1 MPAPA
6 LSRLG
11 VKAAGGGF
19 SSTPRHGRVA
29 AMTTPSPL
37 AFGCMQFGG
46 RADAQAARALYDAAR
61 DAGITHFD
69 TAHVYT
75 DGQSEHLLGEFAQGD
90 GAVRIATK
98 VGYTGGAGRANLKTQ
113 FDESLR
119 RIGTES
125 VDLLYL
131 HRFDPA
137 TPLEET
143 IALFVEWQLAGRI
156 ARIGLSNFA
165 AWQVMKAQAIAA
177 RYGSR
182 IDVIQPMYN
191 LVKRQ
196 AEVEILPMCA
206 DQAIAV
212 HAYSP
217 LGGGLLTGKYATGGA
232 GRLSEDSRYAARY
245 APQAM
250 HAAAEGLAALAAE
263 IGTHPATLAV
273 AWVLSCPITP
283 VIPLVSAR
291 SVAQLAPSLDA
302 LHFPMT
308 PDLRA
313 RLSALYP
320 APPPAT
326 DRLEEE

>member
-1 MPAPA
+1 MNA
-6 LSRLG
+6 
-11 VKAAGGGF
+11 
-19 SSTPRHGRVA
+19 
-29 AMTTPSPL
+29 PSPL

-46 RADAQAARALYDAAR
+46 RADAQAARAMFDAAR
-61 DAGITHFD
+61 AAGITHFD

-75 DGQSEHLLGEFAQGD
+75 DGQSERLIGEFAQGD
-90 GAVRIATK
+90 ADVTIATK
-98 VGYTGGAGRANLKTQ
+98 VGYQGGAGRANLSAQ

-119 RIGTES
+119 RLGTDA

-137 TPLEET
+137 TSLEET
-143 IALFVEWQLAGRI
+143 ISLFVEWQQSGRI

-165 AWQVMKAQAIAA
+165 AWQVMKAQAVAA
-177 RYGSR
+177 RFGSR

-196 AEVEILPMCA
+196 VEVELLLMCA
-206 DQAIAV
+206 DQGIAV
-212 HAYSP
+212 HSYSP
-217 LGGGLLTGKYATGGA
+217 LGGGLLTGKYAQGGA

-245 APQAM
+245 APEAM
-250 HAAAEGLAALAAE
+250 HQAAIGLAALASE
-263 IGTHPATLAV
+263 MGTHPATLAV
-273 AWVLSCPITP
+273 AWVMSCPITP
-283 VIPLVSAR
+283 VIPLISAR
-291 SVAQLAPSLDA
+291 DAAQLAPSLAA
-302 LHFPMT
+302 LSLPMT
-308 PDLRA
+308 ADLRA